1 MPYSHNHLSLLLI
14 KWKQYFFFKLEATQI
29 CSFRGW
35 VCWDV
40 CGLASFAGPDIV
52 VGKDHIGF
60 SLRRKIEQSARE
72 LSLCIDIYDELGIG
86 GGASG
91 VAGGL
96 LHPYSPK
103 AKLLW
108 KGAQCWEEAMVMLSI
123 AEAAKDEGSFAQ
135 DLKDLVSQHIFDGPI
150 VWKRGIIKPITAMK
164 SIDIMKKNIQDCLP
178 SCPLELLDS
187 FAIQKILPGLS
198 APSGFAIYM
207 PKAVNVHPERYLQAL
222 FLACNKLVKDL
233 SAVGYSGKQV
243 NFYKQTVHSLQEI
256 SGEYSAVVICLG
268 ARSESLPELKGV
280 LPLRM
285 CRGVVAHLDLPGNMS
300 GGEYKDSDPSI
311 LADAWLAVR
320 GPRSL
325 AMGST
330 WQWGSRNYSR
340 TLSSDEES
348 SAMHELLSK
357 ASILYP
363 DIRNWSCE
371 SASAGLRAMPPLT
384 TLGSLP
390 LLGSVDNLVGHNSGG
405 GGRYWFMG
413 GLGARG
419 LLYHGWLGKLMA
431 QAVLSCSAA
440 EIPFELTTWK
450 NRM

>member
-1 MPYSHNHLSLLLI
+1 MLLSKGSVSLLSFLAPQHKPKCLI
-14 KWKQYFFFKLEATQI
+14 HITISPFCLLNGSNISSSSLKPRRFAVLGA
-29 CSFRGW
+29 G
-35 VCWDV
+35 
-40 CGLASFAGPDIV
+40 FAGMSV
-52 VGKDHIGF
+52 AWH
-60 SLRRKIEQSARE
+60 LLQQSARE

-164 SIDIMKKNIQDCLP
+164 SIDIMKK
-178 SCPLELLDS
+178 
-187 FAIQKILPGLS
+187 
-198 APSGFAIYM
+198 
-207 PKAVNVHPERYLQAL
+207 AL